1 VSGLEDKQAMNADE
15 SILREYF
22 KEDYYAAELGIDL
35 LEFEDGYARARMKL
49 DRKHRNGLRMVHGG
63 AIFGLADFAFA
74 VAGNSHGTAAVA
86 IHADISYV
94 GIAKGGV
101 LYAEAR
107 EQSCSARL
115 GAYDV
120 RVTDETGTV
129 VALFHGMVYRKP
141 DRIADIVAA
150 RNAASNP

>member
-1 VSGLEDKQAMNADE
+1 MNDSEA
-15 SILREYF
+15 ILREYF
-22 KEDYYAAELGIDL
+22 KEDHYAAELGMEL
-35 LEFEDGYARARMKL
+35 LEFESGYARVRMKL
-49 DRKHRNGLRMVHGG
+49 DQKHRNGLRMVHGG

-74 VAGNSHGTAAVA
+74 VASNAHGTAAVA

-120 RVTDETGTV
+120 RVTDETGTA

-141 DRIADIVAA
+141 DRLADIVAA
-150 RNAASNP
+150 RGAAAHP